1 MRELQK
7 NCEVGYFTNNGC
19 FRKIGQK
26 LEIFLSGL
34 LVFRKKQLIYNFEAL
49 IILGEKTNVLLLL
62 ISCYFKAVIFQKT
75 KEIEFRLYQYVL
87 YCPRQ
92 ACNLKHWSWSN
103 HALTL
108 HVSLNFVL
116 MRNVSHSAGRE
127 ISDYF
132 PSAQFVCVYLGSP
145 EWQMP

>member
-62 ISCYFKAVIFQKT
+62 ISCYFKEVIFQKT

-92 ACNLKHWSWSN
+92 AWNLKH
-103 HALTL
+103 
-108 HVSLNFVL
+108 
-116 MRNVSHSAGRE
+116 
-127 ISDYF
+127 
-132 PSAQFVCVYLGSP
+132 
-145 EWQMP
+145 